1 MAYYI
6 VLPFGL
12 AVSLVFCIKRAKGF
26 SISNLMLKSVSSLCY
41 LLTAVFAL
49 ISNPTANTYGSLIIF
64 GGALGLVG
72 DILLD
77 LKGIYKKDESSYLK
91 GGFLFFLAGHLF
103 YSASVIYSIK
113 LKWWIILICIAA
125 SFLFSFLNLTLSKL
139 INDSFPDDTPQKQ
152 RVLDL
157 INHKK
162 ELAHSFVMCFS
173 ILEDDAA
180 QWERYSDNAYGVCLK
195 FNTKTLVKICDSNKY
210 WMKKVVYS
218 LKEKNNHNY
227 NRLSC
232 YINTGL
238 LLDSSSI
245 KELIMELSLISLYHK
260 HPSFQSEQ
268 EVRIIQL
275 AEAERDSYQYK
286 EINNTI
292 KRMFVFDLKQHGV
305 TFEDLIDGIIIAP
318 RSQQSVEE
326 LKTYIDSLGFHKLS
340 KKIRK
345 SDCPLR

>member
-1 MAYYI
+1 MSKGAIKMIPNIIMPLGDPDKITETNPYLYHYTTI
-6 VLPFGL
+6 SALHNMFQTNQIWFGNTKNMNDK
-12 AVSLVFCIKRAKGF
+12 AEVIGF
-26 SISNLMLKSVSSLCY
+26 
-41 LLTAVFAL
+41 FR
-49 ISNPTANTYGSLIIF
+49 
-64 GGALGLVG
+64 
-72 DILLD
+72 
-77 LKGIYKKDESSYLK
+77 
-91 GGFLFFLAGHLF
+91 
-103 YSASVIYSIK
+103 
-113 LKWWIILICIAA
+113 
-125 SFLFSFLNLTLSKL
+125 TLSKL